1 MRCAPPLAP
10 RAAAAHAAAVRRAVV
25 VGLLVL
31 IAFLGISLASC
42 SATARAAD
50 PPPPASGIP
59 NPGGGAEGE
68 GQQDTAETDQHTD
81 PARTE
86 RPARARM
93 EPPDLLVPAA
103 RRPSPYP
110 VRRAPAGPPRV
121 AGPTRCAVLRC

>member
-1 MRCAPPLAP
+1 MRSAPPLAP

-25 VGLLVL
+25 VALLVL
-31 IAFLGISLASC
+31 IAFLGAAPASG

-50 PPPPASGIP
+50 PLPPASGTP
-59 NPGGGAEGE
+59 EPGGEGQGE

-93 EPPDLLVPAA
+93 APPDLLAQDATRPPPDPG
-103 RRPSPYP
+103 RRI
-110 VRRAPAGPPRV
+110 PAGAPRV
-121 AGPTRCAVLRC
+121 AGPTRCTVLRC

>member
-31 IAFLGISLASC
+31 IALLGISLASC
-42 SATARAAD
+42 SATARAAE
-50 PPPPASGIP
+50 PVPPASGAP
-59 NPGGGAEGE
+59 DPGGEGSGE

-103 RRPSPYP
+103 TRPSPSP
-110 VRRAPAGPPRV
+110 SRGVLAGTPRV
-121 AGPTRCAVLRC
+121 TGPTRCAVLRC